1 MLNTSQVRFT
11 ATITNVAGAA
21 FTLTPVAGEGDA
33 AAVKIVSVVV
43 NTTGA
48 PANVRTGERVG
59 VLLDALGG

>member
-11 ATITNVAGAA
+11 ATITAIGGSS
-21 FTLTPVAGEGDA
+21 FTLTPVTGEGDA
-33 AAVKIVSVVV
+33 PAVKITTVVV

-48 PANVRTGERVG
+48 PPNVRSGERVG